1 MIEQFYGD
9 RNRWFV
15 GRIVNNNDPEERGR
29 VQVRIYGIHSNNY
42 SDLPNYALPW
52 AEVMLPSTEGGVS
65 GIGRIPQMQRSAL
78 VFGIFLDGES
88 SQTPLVLGSLNQREV
103 PSNTQ
108 RRTNPQNFTNQLG
121 PDGVRTSQELI
132 TNYRSSESVDTSRL
146 IIMKWFVDNG
156 LTPDVAAGITGNLEG
171 ENSTFNPSFGS
182 SQSTFLDDTGQR
194 EQSYGLAQWNR
205 AAGRFQKLVRY
216 ANRVN
221 KDPEDFFLQ
230 LEFILHELNGRS
242 VDNDGGGDFRNVY
255 NRLERCNTFEGGVG
269 TANSTWIFCRYYEIP
284 QNPEGKLPQREIYAR
299 RAYEQYTDSIT
310 SANVVNLY
318 DE

>member
-15 GRIVNNNDPEERGR
+15 GRVINNNDPEERGR
-29 VQVRIYGIHSNNY
+29 VQVRIYGIHSNDY
-42 SDLPNYALPW
+42 TDLPNYALPW
-52 AEVMLPSTEGGVS
+52 AEVLMPATEGGVS
-65 GIGRIPQMQRSAL
+65 GIGRIPQLQRSAL
-78 VFGIFLDGES
+78 VFGIFLDGSS
-88 SQTPLVLGSLNQREV
+88 SQTPLVLGSFNQQEV

-121 PDGVRTSQELI
+121 PDGIRTSQDLI
-132 TNYRSSESVDTSRL
+132 NNYRSSESVDASRL
-146 IIMKWFVDNG
+146 IIMRWFVDNG
-156 LTPDVAAGITGNLEG
+156 LTPDIAAGITGNLEG
-171 ENSTFNPSFGS
+171 ENSTFNPRFNE
-182 SQSTFLDDTGQR
+182 SQSTYLDDTGSR

-205 AAGRFQKLVRY
+205 AAGRFQKLLRY

-242 VDNDGGGDFRNVY
+242 VDNDGGGDFRHVY
-255 NRLERCNTFEGGVG
+255 NRLNRCTTFEGGVS
-269 TANSTWIFCRYYEIP
+269 TFNSTWIFCRYYEIP
-284 QNPEGKLPQREIYAR
+284 QDPEGKLPQREIYAR

-318 DE
+318 DQ